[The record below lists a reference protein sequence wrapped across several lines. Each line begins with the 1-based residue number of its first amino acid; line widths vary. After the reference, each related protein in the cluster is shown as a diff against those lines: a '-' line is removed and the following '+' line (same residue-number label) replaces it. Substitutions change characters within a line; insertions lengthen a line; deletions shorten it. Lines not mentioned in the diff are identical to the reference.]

1 MVGYGLRPNPPYD
14 DYDDATPRR
23 YSRHT
28 FRPDSRIDIM
38 EEKKHPASGE
48 ASGNAGMQIGYEDLR
63 TWLAEAERLGEVK
76 TVRGA
81 TWQEDIGM
89 ATELVSHSDTAPAVL
104 FEDIPGVPAG
114 FRVLANIFGGKRKNM
129 TLGFPSDLDR
139 VALSDAFSEAW
150 DADRTIPPTFVETGP
165 IFDNI
170 VTGKD
175 VDLEIFP
182 TPMWHEADGGR
193 YIGTGSYNVTQ
204 DPDTGWFNLG
214 TYRVMLH
221 DRQHVTSNAAPG
233 KHGLIHHQKYIERGE
248 KMPVVLVLGGDPLT
262 FVLGG
267 TEVPDGISEFDVA
280 GGLRGKPLEL
290 VRGKVTG
297 LPFPA
302 NAEIVLEGYV
312 DPTVVVP
319 EGPFGDWTGTYTEA
333 GRKRPICEIAAVYYR
348 NDPILLGFVPQS
360 LPDEYSRY
368 RAITRSALLKQ
379 NIQAAGVPDVQAVWA
394 HECGGSRLLYG
405 VSIKQRYDGH
415 AVQAGHIACQCHVGA
430 YGGRWVIVTDE
441 DIDVSNLDELIWA
454 ALTRADPVQDIDFIR
469 GAWNSPADP
478 RVEPAERAKGKVTSS
493 RMIINACRPYS
504 WRNEF
509 PRAVKPSPALAQKAR
524 QKFQWLLD

>member
-1 MVGYGLRPNPPYD
+1 MAKSTSKPTSPDNIGMRLVYD
-14 DYDDATPRR
+14 D
-23 YSRHT
+23 
-28 FRPDSRIDIM
+28 
-38 EEKKHPASGE
+38 
-48 ASGNAGMQIGYEDLR
+48 LR
-63 TWLAEAERLGEVK
+63 SWLAEAERLGEVK
-76 TVRGA
+76 TVHGA

-89 ATELVSHSDTAPAVL
+89 ATELVSHSDEAPAVV
-104 FEDIPGVPAG
+104 FDDIPGVAKG
-114 FRVLANIFGGKRKNM
+114 FRVLVNIFGGKRKNM
-129 TLGFPSDLDR
+129 TLGFPPELDK
-139 VALSDAFSEAW
+139 VALSEAFSEAW
-150 DADRTIPPTFVETGP
+150 DTDRIIPPVFVETGP
-165 IFDNI
+165 IFDN
-170 VTGKD
+170 VALGKD
-175 VDLEIFP
+175 VNVEIFP
-182 TPMWHEADGGR
+182 TPIWHEGDGGR

-204 DPDTGWFNLG
+204 DPETGFLNVG
-214 TYRVMLH
+214 TYRIMLH
-221 DRQHVTSNAAPG
+221 DQQHVTYNAAPG
-233 KHGLIHHQKYIERGE
+233 KHGRLHHEKYIKSGE

-262 FVLGG
+262 FLLGG

-280 GGLRGKPLEL
+280 GGLRGKPLDL

-302 NAEIVLEGYV
+302 DAEIVFEGYV
-312 DPTVVVP
+312 HPETIVP

-333 GRKRPICEIAAVYYR
+333 GRKRPLCEISAIYYR

-379 NIQAAGVPDVQAVWA
+379 NIEAAGVPDVKAVWA

-430 YGGRWVIVTDE
+430 YGGRWVIVVDD
-441 DIDVSNLDELIWA
+441 DIDVSNLQELIWA
-454 ALTRADPVQDIDFIR
+454 ALTRADPVKDIDFLR

-478 RVEPAERAKGKVTSS
+478 RIEPADRAKGNVTNS
-493 RMIINACRPYS
+493 RMIINACRPFH

-509 PRAVKPSPALAQKAR
+509 PAAVKPSAEMAQRAR
-524 QKFQWLLD
+524 EKFSWLLE

>member
-1 MVGYGLRPNPPYD
+1 MAKSTSKPTSPDNIGMRLVYD
-14 DYDDATPRR
+14 D
-23 YSRHT
+23 
-28 FRPDSRIDIM
+28 
-38 EEKKHPASGE
+38 
-48 ASGNAGMQIGYEDLR
+48 LR
-63 TWLAEAERLGEVK
+63 SWLAEAERLGEVK
-76 TVRGA
+76 TVHGA

-89 ATELVSHSDTAPAVL
+89 ATELVSHSDEAPAVV
-104 FEDIPGVPAG
+104 FDDIPGVAKG
-114 FRVLANIFGGKRKNM
+114 FRVLVNIFGGKRKNM
-129 TLGFPSDLDR
+129 TLGFPPELDK
-139 VALSDAFSEAW
+139 VALSEAFSEAW
-150 DADRTIPPTFVETGP
+150 DTDRIIPPVFVETGP
-165 IFDNI
+165 IFDN
-170 VTGKD
+170 VALGKD
-175 VDLEIFP
+175 VNVEIFP
-182 TPMWHEADGGR
+182 TPIWHEGDGGR

-204 DPDTGWFNLG
+204 DPETGFLNVG
-214 TYRVMLH
+214 TYRIMLH
-221 DRQHVTSNAAPG
+221 DQQHVTYNAAPG
-233 KHGLIHHQKYIERGE
+233 KHGRLHHEKYIKRGE

-262 FVLGG
+262 FLLGG

-280 GGLRGKPLEL
+280 GGLRGKPLDL

-302 NAEIVLEGYV
+302 DAEIVFEGYV
-312 DPTVVVP
+312 HPETIVP

-333 GRKRPICEIAAVYYR
+333 GRKRPLCEISAIYYR

-379 NIQAAGVPDVQAVWA
+379 NIEAAGVPDVKAVWA

-430 YGGRWVIVTDE
+430 YGGRWVIVVDD
-441 DIDVSNLDELIWA
+441 DIDVSNLQELIWA
-454 ALTRADPVQDIDFIR
+454 ALTRADPVKDIDFLR

-478 RVEPAERAKGKVTSS
+478 RIEPADRAKGNVTNS
-493 RMIINACRPYS
+493 RMIINACRPFH

-509 PRAVKPSPALAQKAR
+509 PAAVKPSAEMAQRAR
-524 QKFQWLLD
+524 EKFSWLLE

>member
-1 MVGYGLRPNPPYD
+1 MTKPSSRPAAPDNIGMRLVYD
-14 DYDDATPRR
+14 D
-23 YSRHT
+23 
-28 FRPDSRIDIM
+28 
-38 EEKKHPASGE
+38 
-48 ASGNAGMQIGYEDLR
+48 LR
-63 TWLAEAERLGEVK
+63 SWLAEAERLGEVK
-76 TVRGA
+76 TVHGA

-89 ATELVSHSDTAPAVL
+89 ATELVSHSDEASAVV
-104 FEDIPGVPAG
+104 FEDIPGVAKG
-114 FRVLANIFGGKRKNM
+114 FRVLVNIFGGKRKNM
-129 TLGFPSDLDR
+129 TLGFPPELNK
-139 VALSDAFSEAW
+139 VALSEAFSNAW
-150 DADRTIPPTFVETGP
+150 DTARVIAPVFVEHGP
-165 IFDNI
+165 IFDNVI
-170 VTGKD
+170 LGKD
-175 VDLEIFP
+175 VNVEIFP
-182 TPMWHEADGGR
+182 TPIWHEGDGGR

-204 DPDTGWFNLG
+204 DPETGFLNVG
-214 TYRVMLH
+214 TYRIMLH
-221 DRQHVTSNAAPG
+221 DKQHVTYNAAPG
-233 KHGLIHHQKYIERGE
+233 KHGRLHHEKYIKRGE

-262 FVLGG
+262 FLLGG

-302 NAEIVLEGYV
+302 NAEIVFEGYV
-312 DPTVVVP
+312 HPETIVP

-333 GRKRPICEIAAVYYR
+333 GRKRPLCEISAIYYR

-379 NIQAAGVPDVQAVWA
+379 NIEAAGVPDVKAVWA

-430 YGGRWVIVTDE
+430 YGGRWVIVVDD
-441 DIDVSNLDELIWA
+441 DIDVSNLQELIWA
-454 ALTRADPVQDIDFIR
+454 ALTRADPVKDIDFLR

-478 RVEPAERAKGKVTSS
+478 RIEPADRAKGSITSS
-493 RMIINACRPYS
+493 RMIINACRPFH

-509 PRAVKPSPALAQKAR
+509 PGAVKPSAELARRAR
-524 QKFQWLLD
+524 EKFSWLLE